1 MRISSGNNNEEIN
14 PEIIPW
20 STGDAAFLPFYL
32 GGTAFTL
39 FIALPHLWSPYPI
52 LALLPGIATIYLSY
66 KSLRAFEAHRN
77 LRRLQRLYSKMRSEK

>member
-1 MRISSGNNNEEIN
+1 MRISSGNSNEEVN

-20 STGDAAFLPFYL
+20 STRDAAFLPFYL
-32 GGTAFTL
+32 GGIAFTL
-39 FIALPHLWSPYPI
+39 FIAIPHLSTPYPI

-77 LRRLQRLYSKMRSEK
+77 LKRLQILYKQLRSNR